1 MFVGVLIPALVWGLI
16 ALLVRRHPETMAGYN
31 TMPRKKREKIDLHR
45 IGRLVSNGMYVG
57 IPFMLLAPLMPTK
70 GLFMTMLVWI
80 PVQRRRNRLLPMFHR
95 MRRYRQTDTRLLR
108 SGVMHLRRTLE
119 NCLCTGRF
127 HFPMNMNM

>member
-1 MFVGVLIPALVWGLI
+1 MLAMFVGVLIPALVWGLI
-16 ALLVRRHPETMAGYN
+16 ALFVRRHPETMAGYN

-80 PVQRRRNRLLPMFHR
+80 PVGLLVAVVIYVNRCAKKFEKE
-95 MRRYRQTDTRLLR
+95 
-108 SGVMHLRRTLE
+108 G
-119 NCLCTGRF
+119 
-127 HFPMNMNM
+127 